1 MQDGLQGLLGRFP
14 DLGRMALVWL
24 TDISLARSKKLTIG
38 GVVNPDSKASK
49 AGEHHSALWA
59 SAVIKWE
66 TYRSV
71 AVRGQAPL
79 RFASGIIKTGT
90 ITGNR
95 ARSGPTPLRYGDK
108 KDWRE
113 RSYVVKSTAYRVALW
128 RN

>member
-71 AVRGQAPL
+71 AVRGQETGTST
-79 RFASGIIKTGT
+79 ASGIIKTGT

-95 ARSGPTPLRYGDK
+95 ARSGPTPLRFGDN
-108 KDWRE
+108 KDRRE
-113 RSYVVKSTAYRVALW
+113 QG
-128 RN
+128 N